1 MSAIP
6 EVLMPRRTW
15 WQVWSGRRL
24 AIAAG
29 MAAALAAAF
38 VAGYLPR
45 RLARARL
52 AAATPVAPAAPR
64 LAVVK
69 AVVQDS
75 GRLLTLPAG
84 LVAASQT
91 LVYARASGYVRRWL
105 VDIGDRVKKGQLL
118 LELDTPELD
127 QQLAQ
132 SRASLLQTAA
142 ALAQAEANRKYAF
155 ITAGR
160 EADLFSKQLISAQE
174 NDQSQ
179 TNASVWEANVKA
191 AEANVVAQR
200 ANVRQLEQL
209 VSFGKVY
216 APFDGTITR
225 RLIDV
230 GSLVNAGSG
239 ALVNAG
245 PGTTAAALFEIA
257 SIDPM
262 LAYVD
267 VPQPFVASVRAG
279 SVAKVA
285 ARSHPGRVFEARVTR
300 TAGAL
305 DPASRTM
312 RTEVTLPN
320 PKGELLAGMY
330 VDVSL
335 DLVVSHQV
343 VRVPSSAIIA
353 DSRGIQVATVDASGK
368 LRLVPV
374 TTGLDSGNTIEV
386 LTGLSGGEQVIV
398 TPPSGVADGMQVQPV
413 SPG

>member
-6 EVLMPRRTW
+6 QVLMPPRTGGEGL
-15 WQVWSGRRL
+15 SARRL
-24 AIAAG
+24 AVAPG
-29 MAAALAAAF
+29 VAAALAAAF

-368 LRLVPV
+368 
-374 TTGLDSGNTIEV
+374 
-386 LTGLSGGEQVIV
+386 
-398 TPPSGVADGMQVQPV
+398 
-413 SPG
+413 